1 MGLIQTWCLATEKL
15 LNNLSDF
22 SFIDR
27 WVNLWVLSLF
37 LLYGRRVRGIDLILK
52 VFLPP
57 PDNTPRLSQQLPT
70 CSVNCTGNALL
81 PPSEVLN
88 GSSKVLC
95 GQMRVHIY
103 GLNSSQTK
111 IFAPETAHR
120 CSTLGMPVLISS
132 LKSHTNQP
140 GSIGFLLR
148 PDGIRLAL
156 GWHTPRAPQF
166 FSICSCVLH
175 LRDTTKVCHSTTLMI
190 LAQVIIPFTCGMFH
204 SNTMIVTAAVFQA
217 PNAWNMPDNMCM
229 WASADRILIISETES
244 PFVGAW
250 WWLILLANVM
260 IIF

>member
-111 IFAPETAHR
+111 TFCPWNRPSLQYTWHA
-120 CSTLGMPVLISS
+120 STYQQPQESHKPTRLNRIPSS
-132 LKSHTNQP
+132 
-140 GSIGFLLR
+140 
-148 PDGIRLAL
+148 
-156 GWHTPRAPQF
+156 
-166 FSICSCVLH
+166 
-175 LRDTTKVCHSTTLMI
+175 
-190 LAQVIIPFTCGMFH
+190 
-204 SNTMIVTAAVFQA
+204 
-217 PNAWNMPDNMCM
+217 
-229 WASADRILIISETES
+229 
-244 PFVGAW
+244 AW
-250 WWLILLANVM
+250 WH
-260 IIF
+260 